1 MPQGALKGPWDLAT
15 VAILPSCIAQLMI
28 TGEDVAID
36 RLRWSSCTAELQKEG
51 KKRKRKRK
59 EDRRELH
66 VTLLVLAR

>member
-36 RLRWSSCTAELQKEG
+36 RLRWSSCTAELQKDD
-51 KKRKRKRK
+51 KKRTKRGK
-59 EDRRELH
+59 EKERRTEENF
-66 VTLLVLAR
+66 T